1 MSTIRE
7 DISQMKSQID
17 NLCSTTEYLALEHTK
32 VLKDIT
38 ELKTLSSV
46 TEQKFINLEK
56 DINAIK
62 QGECSDPKIPPP
74 SREDLICEIRER
86 TNREKNI
93 IIVGIVESHNVEA
106 KDRISHDAKEVQ
118 TIIKELATNNVT
130 PIKTMRLGKYVSG
143 KNRPIKVLFN
153 SVEIPKEIFRNK
165 SKLSKKDIKI
175 FSDQTPAQQ
184 SHMIE
189 LKNQLSKR
197 QENGETD
204 LTIKFIKGQ
213 PKIVT
218 ITKNFTRQ

>member
-1 MSTIRE
+1 M
-7 DISQMKSQID
+7 
-17 NLCSTTEYLALEHTK
+17 
-32 VLKDIT
+32 
-38 ELKTLSSV
+38 
-46 TEQKFINLEK
+46 
-56 DINAIK
+56 
-62 QGECSDPKIPPP
+62 
-74 SREDLICEIRER
+74 
-86 TNREKNI
+86 
-93 IIVGIVESHNVEA
+93 ESHNVEA

-153 SVEIPKEIFRNK
+153 SAEIPKEIFRKK